1 MKFESN
7 VVQFE
12 RIHWKC
18 DGECRRNG
26 RNVINGRQRHL
37 LSGGCGMR
45 QYRPLLSFHSTRN
58 ELPPPLAPIRRPQC
72 HRRGRPSNGVVRRCR
87 RPQIFRR
94 IFPSRSRR
102 QFDGS
107 ADLHEI
113 CIESGGGAADSNGQS
128 FVAEFRAEEAEAAI
142 VVRLLAEWVEN
153 GSNFEIIEFIRRKEK
168 IRVDASHRAVRVTKK
183 LGRNRRG
190 SFVDASPRNFRFD
203 DRSALVR
210 QRPEIAPFFI
220 FTKCKFSFWS
230 EASTEPV
237 SGGPSTSAPI
247 SRLSPAEIRTH
258 FRPISFV
265 NTSID
270 SSWFFLFEIFWTR
283 FDPSSRWTANGR
295 SLAEETKK
303 SADSR
308 VQFSW

>member
-128 FVAEFRAEEAEAAI
+128 FVAEFRAEEAEAA
-142 VVRLLAEWVEN
+142 VDVRLLAKWVEN
-153 GSNFEIIEFIRRKEK
+153 GRKWIEIWNNRIHSEKREDSSGRVSSRRWRHGKVGQKLTRILRRRVATKFPFRRPQRPRPSAARNSAVFHLHKMQIFLLIGGVDGARQWRPLNVRSDQPTFTRWNPDTFPSNFICEHI
-168 IRVDASHRAVRVTKK
+168 
-183 LGRNRRG
+183 NR
-190 SFVDASPRNFRFD
+190 
-203 DRSALVR
+203 
-210 QRPEIAPFFI
+210 
-220 FTKCKFSFWS
+220 
-230 EASTEPV
+230 
-237 SGGPSTSAPI
+237 
-247 SRLSPAEIRTH
+247 
-258 FRPISFV
+258 
-265 NTSID
+265 
-270 SSWFFLFEIFWTR
+270 
-283 FDPSSRWTANGR
+283 
-295 SLAEETKK
+295 
-303 SADSR
+303 
-308 VQFSW
+308 